1 MLIEFLNFLGLDGKT
16 INKNISISK
25 DNAQNIEKS
34 EHMEEYVIEM
44 QSQYFKE
51 EITRETIIKDGK
63 KIEIK
68 KIKTAEP
75 LNNGKT
81 LITTKFYKK
90 DISRT

>member
-16 INKNISISK
+16 INKNISINK